1 MQKLHEKITIINLQF
16 EMRTK
21 ISFDFSDMLWEYF
34 DINRVINQQGAILC
48 KIIQL
53 DFERR

>member
-1 MQKLHEKITIINLQF
+1 MRKFTIINLQF
-16 EMRTK
+16 EMCTK

>member
-16 EMRTK
+16 EMYTK